1 MEDYKFLF
9 KVVLI
14 GNAGV
19 GKTCLVRRFTQLQ
32 IWDTAGQ
39 ERFRSITQ
47 SYYRSAHALILVYD
61 ISSQPTFD
69 CLPDWLREIEQYASC
84 KVLRVLVGN
93 KTDRED
99 RELPTHVGEEFA
111 HRHNMY
117 FIETSAK
124 EADNVEKLFIEIAK
138 ELTQLVRS
146 GHFDKDSKVGDLSPQ
161 DVSNVTLPPTR
172 ETRSEFACCSR
183 WISSST
189 T

>member
-1 MEDYKFLF
+1 MFVIKFESADPPVQMFPLPSSGKNCGSSKRGELTAYKCHNTM
-9 KVVLI
+9 LI
-14 GNAGV
+14 Y
-19 GKTCLVRRFTQLQ
+19 LQ

-111 HRHNMY
+111 NRHNMY

-138 ELTQLVRS
+138 ELTQIINLY
-146 GHFDKDSKVGDLSPQ
+146 F
-161 DVSNVTLPPTR
+161 
-172 ETRSEFACCSR
+172 E
-183 WISSST
+183 
-189 T
+189 